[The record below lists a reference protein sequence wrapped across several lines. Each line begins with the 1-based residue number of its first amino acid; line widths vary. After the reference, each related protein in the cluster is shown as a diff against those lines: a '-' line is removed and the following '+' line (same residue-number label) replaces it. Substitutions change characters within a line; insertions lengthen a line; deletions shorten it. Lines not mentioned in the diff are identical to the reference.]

1 MNFDFY
7 RKFILNNI
15 KRKWKNLQHLKR
27 KRTDIFIR
35 VSFAFV
41 YLLTVIFLLFF
52 PFLIFVLL
60 LEIFGVAKFYKFI
73 ILLVY
78 LFYLVNSFFIK

>member
-78 LFYLVNSFFIK
+78 LFYLVKSFFIK

>member
-15 KRKWKNLQHLKR
+15 KRKWKNLQNLKR
-27 KRTDIFIR
+27 KRTNIFIR